1 MTKRCGIWI
10 DRREAV
16 LIHLDGDRHRVE
28 RVESDV
34 EAVARR
40 KGGSAGITSKA
51 GRSRGKAGG
60 PAGGMDDALP
70 ERKIGRRTEQALRRY
85 YQSVEEAAGEV
96 TALVLFGP
104 GQARD
109 ELAEIIEA
117 AAPGR
122 KSIWSEPSERLTEPQ
137 MVAFVKRFFEPPDA

>member
-10 DRREAV
+10 DRREAI
-16 LIHLDGDRHRVE
+16 LIHLGQDPPRVE
-28 RVESDV
+28 RVESGV

-70 ERKIGRRTEQALRRY
+70 EGKIGRRTEQALRRY
-85 YQSVEEAAGEV
+85 YQSVEEAAGDA

-104 GQARD
+104 GQTRD
-109 ELAEIIEA
+109 ELAAAIEEG
-117 AAPGR
+117 APGR
-122 KSIWSEPSERLTEPQ
+122 RTIWSEPAERLTEPQ
-137 MVAFVKRFFEPPDA
+137 MVAFVKRFFEPSDA